1 MKQLGFAQP
10 TEMLRGLHFYTHHQ
24 RIYPT
29 AFLKAT
35 VNVLFTGY
43 VFLQRSK
50 VSHYHGPRSPSPSGV
65 TPGHTMDSGAF
76 FVPIDDVYTLRAF

>member
-43 VFLQRSK
+43 V
-50 VSHYHGPRSPSPSGV
+50 SPEIKGV
-65 TPGHTMDSGAF
+65 TLSWPQE
-76 FVPIDDVYTLRAF
+76 P